1 MAFKLGTSLG
11 GRKMDSLFLV
21 DEILVFLAVSIIH
34 VIALIA
40 DTLPWWAS
48 VVPLWLNRALMPTSC
63 FGGCILP
70 PYLIDC
76 ALLPWWLT

>member
-1 MAFKLGTSLG
+1 MTLITNPELWDKYMAFKLGTSLG

-21 DEILVFLAVSIIH
+21 DEIFVFLAVSIIH

-48 VVPLWLNRALMPTSC
+48 VVP
-63 FGGCILP
+63 
-70 PYLIDC
+70 
-76 ALLPWWLT
+76 